1 MKFEDLGLSGPIL
14 KALLSKGYVTPTPV
28 QAQSIPHLLQGRD
41 LYGTAQTGTGKTA
54 SFAIPL
60 LQKLA
65 TNHNRNKR
73 PVRGLILAPTRE
85 LALQIAEN
93 LALYGKYLDLRHAV
107 IYGGVSQHK
116 QTQALRQGVDIIV
129 ATPGRLLD
137 LVNQKF
143 INLSS
148 VEMLVLDEADRM
160 LDMGFIPDIKRI
172 SALTPENR
180 QTILFSA
187 TFPKTIRSLV
197 QEMLNNPVY
206 TEVGE
211 VSTPVE
217 KINQT
222 MYYVDKG
229 NKPEL
234 LHMLLKDLDVDSMLV
249 FTRTK
254 RGADKVLKDMRN
266 RGISAGV
273 IHGNKSQNERNKTLA
288 NFKQKRTKVL
298 IATDVASRGIDVD
311 HISHVVNFDLPET
324 PETYVHRIG
333 RTGRAG
339 AAGTAVSFCSHEEK
353 ELMRDVNRHLKSPV
367 TIIDSPFAEAFRN
380 NIGLRQ
386 ENSSRSHSANRNK
399 NSGYKSRSQQ
409 KSYRTYSRSV

>member
-14 KALLSKGYVTPTPV
+14 KALISKGYFIPTPI
-28 QAQSIPHLLQGRD
+28 QAQSIPHLLEGRD

-65 TNHNRNKR
+65 SRPSQQKR
-73 PVRGLILAPTRE
+73 QVRGLVLAPTRE

-93 LALYGKYLDLRHAV
+93 IALYGKNLDLRHVV

-116 QTQALRQGVDIIV
+116 QTQTLQRGVDIII
-129 ATPGRLLD
+129 ATPGRLID

-143 INLSS
+143 INLSN

-160 LDMGFIPDIKRI
+160 LDMGFINDIKRI
-172 SALTPENR
+172 SAMTPRNR
-180 QTILFSA
+180 QTVLFSA
-187 TFPKTIRSLV
+187 TFPKTLHTLV
-197 QEMLNNPVY
+197 KEMLNNPVY

-211 VSTPVE
+211 VSSPVE
-217 KINQT
+217 KINQM
-222 MYYVDKG
+222 MYYVNKI
-229 NKPEL
+229 NKPDL
-234 LHMLLKDLDVDSMLV
+234 LHLLLKEMDVESMLV

-254 RGADKVLKDMRN
+254 RGADKVMKDMRN

-273 IHGNKSQNERNKTLA
+273 IHGNKSQNDRNKTLD

-298 IATDVASRGIDVD
+298 VATDVASRGIDVD
-311 HISHVVNFDLPET
+311 HISHVINFDLPET

-353 ELMRDVNRHLKSPV
+353 DLMRDVNRHLKSPV
-367 TIIDSPFAEAFRN
+367 VVVESIFSEAFRN
-380 NIGLRQ
+380 NTEIRPAVGSPRNDRRN
-386 ENSSRSHSANRNK
+386 NSASRNK
-399 NSGYKSRSQQ
+399 
-409 KSYRTYSRSV
+409 SYPKRTGSYSRSR

>member
-14 KALLSKGYVTPTPV
+14 KALLSKGYVIPTPI

-60 LQKLA
+60 LQRLA
-65 TNHNRNKR
+65 ANQQAKR
-73 PVRGLILAPTRE
+73 QVRGLILAPTRE

-93 LALYGKYLDLRHAV
+93 LALYGKNLNIRHVV
-107 IYGGVSQHK
+107 IYGGVSQHR
-116 QTQALRQGVDIIV
+116 QTQTLRQGVDIIV

-137 LVNQKF
+137 LVSQKF
-143 INLSS
+143 INLQH

-160 LDMGFIPDIKRI
+160 LDMGFIPDIKKI
-172 SALTPENR
+172 SAMIPKTR
-180 QTILFSA
+180 QTVLFSA
-187 TFPKTIRSLV
+187 TFPKTLHALV
-197 QEMLNNPVY
+197 NEMLNNPVY

-217 KINQT
+217 KINQM

-229 NKPEL
+229 NKPDL
-234 LHMLLKDLDVDSMLV
+234 LHMLIQEMEIDSMLV

-254 RGADKVLKDMRN
+254 RGADKVMKDMRN

-273 IHGNKSQNERNKTLA
+273 IHGNKSQNDRNKTLE
-288 NFKQKRTKVL
+288 NFKKKRTKILV
-298 IATDVASRGIDVD
+298 ATDVASRGIDVD
-311 HISHVVNFDLPET
+311 HISHVINFDLPET

-339 AAGTAVSFCSHEEK
+339 ATGTAVSFCSHEERD
-353 ELMRDVNRHLKSPV
+353 LMRDVNRHLKSPV
-367 TIIDSPFAEAFRN
+367 VEVESVFTEAYRRNSLLNQVSSRN
-380 NIGLRQ
+380 NKPAHRGG
-386 ENSSRSHSANRNK
+386 
-399 NSGYKSRSQQ
+399 GYKSRSPQ
-409 KSYRTYSRSV
+409 KSRNSYSRSR